1 MKSILIGLLIVAT
14 ILVGGALF
22 VASFPYYQYNQIV
35 NMNAKS
41 SWYYLGRYQKDYVSA
56 HKAREESFK
65 ALRNPESWH
74 KFHFGDLLIPLPDP
88 SKNPFYTVVPN
99 FSFSKKNGHTQF
111 SLGITNVNG
120 KVYNKI
126 VPLPY
131 GPFPDYLTDQ
141 KLFDLPIVR
150 SAILEN
156 DSDKIWKDLF
166 TKDISAWDIQ
176 LKEMFYNLYL
186 LNFRSKFIL
195 PQSKDF
201 YLIKDTLK
209 AVMKVASDDKDFY
222 SEIIF
227 EKRGS
232 RLFTYMLQT
241 RRNDNG
247 ATRVRDYLLNKIEF
261 LESTPSLTDI
271 IFREFKN
278 LSYNKQV
285 AATGMIYLL
294 SAWSH
299 NPERVEVLKNAIYHL
314 EKGGRAQWLKNRGSS
329 SAEKDYRAPNLIQL
343 EPLYVFYYERY
354 KKFYSVIDVPNLQ
367 LDPNLMLQKNVEKA
381 NREALEKELSEAKKA
396 PEPPARELSVEEE
409 FRQLI
414 QKTKKSSKTQKGKL
428 RFD

>member
-22 VASFPYYQYNQIV
+22 AISFPYYHYNQIV
-35 NMNAKS
+35 NLNAKS
-41 SWYYLGRYQKDYVSA
+41 SWYYLGRYQKEFVTGHS
-56 HKAREESFK
+56 AREENYEELK
-65 ALRNPESWH
+65 NPESWQ

-88 SKNPFYTVVPN
+88 SKNPYYTVVPN
-99 FSFSKKNGHTQF
+99 FSFSEKSGHTQF

-150 SAILEN
+150 NAILEK
-156 DSDKIWKDLF
+156 DSDKVWKDLF

-186 LNFRSKFIL
+186 LNFRSRFIL
-195 PQSKDF
+195 PQSTDF
-201 YLIKDTLK
+201 YLIKDSLK
-209 AVMKVASDDKDFY
+209 AVMKVRSEDNDFDA
-222 SEIIF
+222 EIVF

-247 ATRVRDYLLNKIEF
+247 ATRVRNYLLNKIEF

-278 LSYNKQV
+278 LSYERQV

-329 SAEKDYRAPNLIQL
+329 NAERDYRAPNLIQL
-343 EPLYVFYYERY
+343 EPLYVFYFERY
-354 KKFYSVIDVPNLQ
+354 KQFYSVIDVPNLQ
-367 LDPNLMLQKNVEKA
+367 LESNLMLQKNVEKA
-381 NREALEKELSEAKKA
+381 NREAMKKELLEAQKT
-396 PEPPARELSVEEE
+396 PEPPIRELSVEDE
-409 FRQLI
+409 FKQLI
-414 QKTKKSSKTQKGKL
+414 QKTKKSSKTEKGKL